1 MVRRSFRIVSRCAP
15 MRTIRALFLVPVVA
29 VLASCATNPVT
40 GESELSLIGEQE
52 EIQMGREADR
62 QVVSSMG
69 LVENAELAAL
79 VDETGQALAAVSERP
94 DLPWTFRIID
104 DPTVNAFALPGGF
117 VYVTRGMLA
126 HLESEAQLAG
136 ILGHEIGHV
145 TARHSVNQLSRQQ
158 LASLGLGLGM
168 VLVPELRQFDQI
180 AGLGM
185 QLLFLKFGRDDER
198 QSDELG
204 VEYMTQ
210 LGYDPA
216 ELADVFGLL
225 ARKSQDEGGALPA
238 WASTHPQPGERQST
252 ILALADRYPAA
263 ETVERDAYL
272 TRLDGL
278 VFGDDPRNGFF
289 KDGVF
294 HHPELTFRFALPR
307 GWQGLNGDQAVQLMG
322 PEQDVIMVLQ
332 LAEASDPRAAA
343 ERFAGQEGVQIR
355 DTRSASIHGLDAYWV
370 DFIVETSEGT
380 LAGRAAFPRVDGR
393 VYAFY
398 GFSAAGRWG
407 SHQGT
412 VTDVLG
418 SFQRETDPA
427 VLAVTPDRID
437 VLSLDHALSV
447 RDFVREYQV
456 ATDAATV
463 ALINQV
469 WDTERL
475 EPGWVKRVVS

>member
-1 MVRRSFRIVSRCAP
+1 
-15 MRTIRALFLVPVVA
+15 
-29 VLASCATNPVT
+29 
-40 GESELSLIGEQE
+40 
-52 EIQMGREADR
+52 
-62 QVVSSMG
+62 
-69 LVENAELAAL
+69 
-79 VDETGQALAAVSERP
+79 
-94 DLPWTFRIID
+94 
-104 DPTVNAFALPGGF
+104 
-117 VYVTRGMLA
+117 
-126 HLESEAQLAG
+126 
-136 ILGHEIGHV
+136 
-145 TARHSVNQLSRQQ
+145 
-158 LASLGLGLGM
+158 M
-168 VLVPELRQFDQI
+168 VLVPELRRFDQI

-225 ARKSQDEGGALPA
+225 ERKSQAEGGALPS

-252 ILALADRYPAA
+252 ILALAEQYPAA
-263 ETVERDAYL
+263 RTVERDAYL

-289 KDGVF
+289 RDGWF

-307 GWQGLNGDQAVQLMG
+307 GWQGLNGDRSVQLMG
-322 PEQDVIMVLQ
+322 PDQDVIMVLQ
-332 LAEASDPRAAA
+332 LADASDPRAAA
-343 ERFAGQEGVQIR
+343 EQFAAQDGVRVQG
-355 DTRSASIHGLDAYWV
+355 TRSASIHGLDAFWV
-370 DFIVETSEGT
+370 DFSVETGEGT
-380 LAGRAAFPRVDGR
+380 LAGRAAFPRVEGR

-398 GFSAAGRWG
+398 GFSAASRWSG
-407 SHQGT
+407 HQSA

>member
-1 MVRRSFRIVSRCAP
+1 MARPSFRSVSRSAP
-15 MRTIRALFLVPVVA
+15 RRTIAAALAVPLLVLWA
-29 VLASCATNPVT
+29 GCATNPVT

-62 QVVSSMG
+62 QVVASMG
-69 LVENAELAAL
+69 LVEDPELVAL
-79 VDETGQALAAVSERP
+79 VNETGQALAAVSERP
-94 DLPWTFRIID
+94 DLSWTFRVID

-117 VYVTRGMLA
+117 VYVTRGMLG
-126 HLESEAQLAG
+126 HLDSEAQLAG

-145 TARHSVNQLSRQQ
+145 TARHSVNQISRQQ
-158 LASLGLGLGM
+158 VASLGLGLGM
-168 VLVPELRQFDQI
+168 ILVPELQRYGDF

-204 VEYMTQ
+204 VDYMTQ

-225 ARKSQDEGGALPA
+225 ARKSGSEGGALPA
-238 WASTHPQPGERQST
+238 WASTHPQPEERQAE
-252 ILALADRYPAA
+252 ILTLAESHPGAQR
-263 ETVERDAYL
+263 VERDAYL
-272 TRLDGL
+272 SLLDGL
-278 VFGDDPRNGFF
+278 IFGDDPRNGFF
-289 KDGVF
+289 RDGWF
-294 HHPELTFRFALPR
+294 HHPDLTFRFVLPR

-322 PEQDVIMVLQ
+322 PDQDVMTVLQ
-332 LAEASDPRAAA
+332 LADGADPRAAA
-343 ERFAGQEGVQIR
+343 EQFAGQEGVQVQG
-355 DTRSASIHGLDAYWV
+355 TRSAAIHGLDAVWL
-370 DFIVETSEGT
+370 DFTVQTSEGT
-380 LAGRAAFPRVDGR
+380 LAGRAAFPLLDGR

-398 GFSAAGRWG
+398 GFAPAQSWG
-407 SHQGT
+407 AHQGT
-412 VTDVLG
+412 VTELLG

-437 VLSLDHALSV
+437 VLNLDRALSV
-447 RDFVREYQV
+447 SEFVARYEV
-456 ATDAATV
+456 AVDAATV

-475 EPGWVKRVVS
+475 EAGWVKRIVS